1 MATGPVCL
9 SDKYGKL
16 LDIHKGSI
24 YQVCKDQASLLG
36 NVAVAL
42 SVDAQISNICT
53 AWFPDA
59 VAWLRLPQSE
69 PGCAC
74 LTCVVTK

>member
-9 SDKYGKL
+9 PDKYGNL

-24 YQVCKDQASLLG
+24 FQVWKDQASLLG
-36 NVAVAL
+36 NVAAAL
-42 SVDAQISNICT
+42 SVDAQNSNICT

-59 VAWLRLPQSE
+59 AAWLKLPQSE

-74 LTCVVTK
+74 LTRVVTK